1 MKEHRSEEETGATV
15 DYFALLGVTEDASED
30 EIEARY
36 RDLSEHLASSA
47 IPPALKEWAAR
58 EAALVDEAYAILSDP
73 ERRAQLEQVQHAPPV
88 PTPVVA
94 EAIPQPAA
102 AADTGA
108 EPEPAPAAPG
118 EAQREQPVSAVSA
131 LFVGVPWKL
140 LGLGAAIG
148 VVVLGGIFV
157 GGQVLSGGDDTPAVE
172 QPGQLADIDMER
184 VAELMAL
191 VEQDPTNAEATFELG
206 EIFFLGGE
214 WQAGID
220 WFTKLLELDPSNVHA
235 LTDVGTAHFNLG
247 QYEEAKVAWITAKD
261 IDPNDEQVHYNLGF
275 LYANVEPVDY
285 AAALAEWQAVVELAP
300 GSDLANTAQVHLD
313 SLAAEASGEASPAP
327 TGAAENPEDTG

>member
-1 MKEHRSEEETGATV
+1 MKEQRSEEEMGSTV
-15 DYFALLGVTEDASED
+15 DYFALLGVTEDASQD

-36 RDLSEHLASSA
+36 RDLSDHLASSA
-47 IPPALKEWAAR
+47 IPPTLKEWAAR

-73 ERRAQLEQVQHAPPV
+73 ELRAQLEAAHHAPLA
-88 PTPVVA
+88 PTTAVA
-94 EAIPQPAA
+94 AAITQPAA
-102 AADTGA
+102 DADAGTDS
-108 EPEPAPAAPG
+108 EPEPAAPS
-118 EAQREQPVSAVSA
+118 QSQQEQPVSAFSA

-140 LGLGAAIG
+140 LGVGAAIG
-148 VVVLGGIFV
+148 VIVLGGIFV
-157 GGQVLSGGDDTPAVE
+157 GRGVLSGGDDTSADE
-172 QPGQLADIDMER
+172 QPGQLASIDTER

-191 VEQDPTNAEATFELG
+191 VEQDPKNTEATFELG

-220 WFTKLLELDPSNVHA
+220 WFTKLLELDPGNVHA
-235 LTDVGTAHFNLG
+235 LTDIGTANFNLG

-261 IDPNDEQVHYNLGF
+261 LDPNDEQVHYNLGF

-285 AAALAEWQAVVELAP
+285 AAALAEWQAVVDLAP

-327 TGAAENPEDTG
+327 TEAAENPEGTG

>member
-1 MKEHRSEEETGATV
+1 MKERRSEEEMGSTV

-36 RDLSEHLASSA
+36 RDLSDHLASSA
-47 IPPALKEWAAR
+47 IPPMLKEWAAR
-58 EAALVDEAYAILSDP
+58 QAALVDEAYAILSDP
-73 ERRAQLEQVQHAPPV
+73 ERRAQLEQARHAPPV
-88 PTPVVA
+88 PTPTVAAEIAQPVVA
-94 EAIPQPAA
+94 
-102 AADTGA
+102 ADAFA
-108 EPEPAPAAPG
+108 EPEPAPAAAG

-157 GGQVLSGGDDTPAVE
+157 GGGVLSGGDDTTTVE
-172 QPGQLADIDMER
+172 QPGQLASIDTGR
-184 VAELMAL
+184 VAELMTL
-191 VEQDPTNAEATFELG
+191 VEQDPTNTEATFELG
-206 EIFFLGGE
+206 EIYFLGGE

-220 WFTKLLELDPSNVHA
+220 WFTKLLELDPANVHA

-247 QYEEAKVAWITAKD
+247 QYEEAKAVWLKAKD
-261 IDPNDEQVHYNLGF
+261 VDPNDEQVHYNLGF

-313 SLAAEASGEASPAP
+313 SLAEEASGDASPAP
-327 TGAAENPEDTG
+327 TEAAENPEGTG